1 MIHIARWQL
10 RVMGLLA
17 LLFGVLWPH
26 MAWAQPVL
34 GDVPPSDYVH
44 GSVSLGFD
52 HSYGTIVPT
61 SPRLFV
67 GSDWKGRHKEADWFL
82 IARLYQAFGTFD
94 NVKNPRESVILSR
107 LTYPKK
113 GLLNHGLLHGFVV
126 ALPIESVGAGFEWAS
141 TQGVGL
147 GIWPLKTKLLT
158 ISGGMGPGFQYV
170 DPTQEPAQ
178 VLFAGVYQALLSGH
192 LTETISYASL
202 FMGTTGAGDK
212 SFIFNISKI
221 IYRFHQNFSAQI
233 GVISFLDAPYTE
245 EVSEFF
251 GHSRIALT
259 YHFW

>member
-1 MIHIARWQL
+1 MINLARLHLIA
-10 RVMGLLA
+10 VGLLV
-17 LLFGVLWPH
+17 LLSGVLWPH
-26 MAWAQPVL
+26 QALTQPVL

-61 SPRLFV
+61 APRLFV
-67 GSDWKGRHKEADWFL
+67 GSDWKGKHKEAEWFV

-94 NVKNPRESVILSR
+94 GVTNPRESIILSR
-107 LTYPKK
+107 LTYPAK
-113 GLLNHGLLHGFVV
+113 GLLNQGLLHGFVV

-170 DPTQEPAQ
+170 DPTQERSQ
-178 VLFAGVYQALLSGH
+178 VLFAGVYQTLFSGH
-192 LTETISYASL
+192 LTDTISYASL

-212 SFIFNISKI
+212 SFVFNISKI
-221 IYRFHQNFSAQI
+221 IYRFHRNFSAQI
-233 GVISFLDAPYTE
+233 GVISFLDAPYSAGT
-245 EVSEFF
+245 SEFF

-259 YHFW
+259 YHLW

>member
-1 MIHIARWQL
+1 MMNMTRWQL
-10 RVMGLLA
+10 RVVGLFA
-17 LLFGVLWPH
+17 LVWGVFGPH
-26 MAWAQPVL
+26 LAWAQPVL
-34 GDVPPSDYVH
+34 GDVPPKDYVH

-61 SPRLFV
+61 APRLFV
-67 GSDWKGRHKEADWFL
+67 GSDWKGRHGEADWFV

-94 NVKNPRESVILSR
+94 NVTNPRESIMLSR
-107 LTYPKK
+107 LTYPNK

-170 DPTQEPAQ
+170 DPTQERSQ
-178 VLFAGVYQALLSGH
+178 VLFAGVYQTLFSGH
-192 LTETISYASL
+192 LTDTISYASL
-202 FMGTTGAGDK
+202 FMGTTGAGDD
-212 SFIFNISKI
+212 SFVFNISKI
-221 IYRFHQNFSAQI
+221 IYRFHRKFSAQI
-233 GVISFLDAPYTE
+233 GVISFLDAPYSAGT
-245 EVSEFF
+245 SEFF

-259 YHFW
+259 YHLW